1 MIGHMIVQNVYLH
14 RPVRTVITVFAVAVE
29 VMLVIIVVG
38 LTTGLMTDSA
48 KRTQGVGADIMIQ
61 PPSASIFM
69 AFSGAPMPIAIGKK
83 LEELQYVQSVAPVLV
98 EFNSTNGLE
107 IVYGI
112 DPNSFRAVSG
122 GFNILEGHDLED
134 PNDILVDDVY
144 ARAKKVKVG
153 QQLHMLEHDFHLAGI
168 VEHGKGARLFVMMSM
183 LEEMSGARDK
193 ASIFFV
199 KCDRSGPH
207 GRRLR

>member
-1 MIGHMIVQNVYLH
+1 MIGHMIVQNVLH
-14 RPVRTVITVFAVAVE
+14 RPLRTIITVFAVAVE

-38 LTTGLMTDSA
+38 LTTGLLTESA

-69 AFSGAPMPIAIGKK
+69 AFSGAPMPIAIGNK
-83 LEELQYVQSVAPVLV
+83 LQELPYVQSVAPVLV
-98 EFNSTNGLE
+98 EFNSVNGLE

-112 DPNSFRAVSG
+112 EPDSFGAVSG
-122 GFNILEGHDLED
+122 GFTILQGRDLHDA
-134 PNDILVDDVY
+134 NDILVDDVY

-153 QQLHMLEHDFHLAGI
+153 QSLHMLEHDFHLAGI
-168 VEHGKGARLFVMMSM
+168 VDHGKGARLFVMMST

-199 KCDRSGPH
+199 KCDRSEPH
-207 GRRLR
+207 GGGGG